1 MASDARQKKESQN
14 KKWLNNRDTVAAMA
28 ADTVAAMAE
37 AMVGVTAATEDMAEV
52 KAVMVA
58 KADTEAKAADHGVRS
73 CPHKVFSIVYISG
86 AGSWGGNGG
95 GFGQNGGGG
104 WGGKIILIFSFVF
117 ISPFRRRW
125 LEQW

>member
-1 MASDARQKKESQN
+1 MASDVRLKKESRN
-14 KKWLNNRDTVAAMA
+14 KKWLNSRDTEAMAAVTVAA
-28 ADTVAAMAE
+28 TAE
-37 AMVGVTAATEDMAEV
+37 AMVAVTAATEDMAEV

-73 CPHKVFSIVYISG
+73 CPHKVFSIVYNSG

-104 WGGKIILIFSFVF
+104 WGGKFILIF
-117 ISPFRRRW
+117 
-125 LEQW
+125 

>member
-1 MASDARQKKESQN
+1 MASDAKQKKESQN
-14 KKWLNNRDTVAAMA
+14 KKWLNNRDTEAMA
-28 ADTVAAMAE
+28 AVTVAAMAE
-37 AMVGVTAATEDMAEV
+37 AMVAVTAATEDMAEV

-73 CPHKVFSIVYISG
+73 YPQKVFSIVYISG

-104 WGGKIILIFSFVF
+104 WGGKIILIYLFDF
-117 ISPFRRRW
+117 IFPFRRRW

>member
-1 MASDARQKKESQN
+1 MANDARQKKESQN
-14 KKWLNNRDTVAAMA
+14 KKWLNNRDTEAMA
-28 ADTVAAMAE
+28 AVTVAAMAE
-37 AMVGVTAATEDMAEV
+37 AMVAVTAATEDMAEA

-73 CPHKVFSIVYISG
+73 CPHKVFSIVYNSG

-104 WGGKIILIFSFVF
+104 WGGKIILIFF
-117 ISPFRRRW
+117 ICFYIPI
-125 LEQW
+125 